1 MSLLK
6 KLHTSALQPLKQGSH
21 TRTHTWFLL
30 HDGRAV
36 GSVIR
41 TGGIAATR
49 QTRVDMQVP
58 YLSLRLFF
66 FFFLSFFFLF
76 FLRFGSSSA
85 SEDAAGAL
93 RFEPAFE
100 LEAPASLF
108 FPSLYSATA
117 T

>member
-1 MSLLK
+1 
-6 KLHTSALQPLKQGSH
+6 
-21 TRTHTWFLL
+21 
-30 HDGRAV
+30 
-36 GSVIR
+36 
-41 TGGIAATR
+41 
-49 QTRVDMQVP
+49 MQVP